1 MVSFHKQK
9 ILMAQAEAH
18 FHLLMS
24 SKRKCGPQV
33 GGDVEISLRGGK
45 DSRK

>member
-33 GGDVEISLRGGK
+33 GGDVEISSRGGK
-45 DSRK
+45 DCRK